1 MGHNL
6 PLVCEEW
13 LLTGKEPEDLS
24 GVITAYM
31 GELGFPGGSNGKE
44 SFCNAGDLGS
54 ILSLERPSGGGHGN
68 LLQCSCLENPHGQ
81 RNLAGYSPWGCKEL
95 DATERLSTHLS
106 VCSYGYGCGYTVI
119 KYLIFKNFN
128 AVKYA
133 KARSLSRLWSES
145 VSHSVRSAS
154 L

>member
-13 LLTGKEPEDLS
+13 LLTGKEPEGLS
-24 GVITAYM
+24 GVITTYM

-54 ILSLERPSGGGHGN
+54 ILSLERPPGGGHGN

-106 VCSYGYGCGYTVI
+106 VCSYGYGCSYTVI

-145 VSHSVRSAS
+145 VSHSVLSAS